1 MVHQRP
7 RTKRTQRVVVDDGH
21 GGINGCGYGVCL
33 EPLIKIDMRKYVVYD
48 GDGETRESGKPWT
61 IFNKSHEGLESAIK
75 HGAKV
80 NSAVFCEDEY
90 LDGSTRKSEIV
101 WTPPIQPNS
110 NDDVPVL

>member
-48 GDGETRESGKPWT
+48 GDGETRPWT
-61 IFNKSHEGLESAIK
+61 IFNKSREGLPQS
-75 HGAKV
+75 
-80 NSAVFCEDEY
+80 S
-90 LDGSTRKSEIV
+90 R
-101 WTPPIQPNS
+101 IQMMMCPFYN
-110 NDDVPVL
+110 N

>member
-1 MVHQRP
+1 
-7 RTKRTQRVVVDDGH
+7 VVVDDGH

-48 GDGETRESGKPWT
+48 GDGETRPWT
-61 IFNKSHEGLESAIK
+61 IFNKSREGLESAIK